1 MTSAELRS
9 DQAARLRL
17 VIARELRYLNRLCE
31 RMTRLGFPPDD
42 PLFVAALRARDS
54 LQDLHVVTHY
64 CECKHG
70 VGRA

>member
-9 DQAARLRL
+9 DQAGRLRL

-42 PLFVAALRARDS
+42 PLFVAALRARDA

-64 CECKHG
+64 AECKHG